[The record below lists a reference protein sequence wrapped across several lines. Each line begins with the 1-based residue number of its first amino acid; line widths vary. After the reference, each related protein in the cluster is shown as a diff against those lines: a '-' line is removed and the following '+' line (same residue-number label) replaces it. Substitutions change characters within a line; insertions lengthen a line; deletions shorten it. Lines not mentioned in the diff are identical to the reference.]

1 MKKIGII
8 TIVKVNNYGAELQA
22 FALQK
27 KLESKGFQA
36 EIIDYLYYKNWRYK
50 DTKESR
56 PFIPLSLK
64 DRILYW
70 VKYRAVNFLIEKVF
84 TVFNGNIRRRLERF
98 SSFHKEYSRFSKEF
112 RSYPALYR
120 ERMNYDVYVAGSD
133 QVWNPTACSSIE
145 PYFLTFAP
153 ERSKK
158 ISYASSFGVSFIA
171 ECLHERFRGLLNN
184 IGEISVREE
193 SGVQLVKQLTGRD
206 ATLVVDP
213 TLLLT
218 SAEWVKYEKLYPNM
232 PERYVLIYQLSES
245 EVIIDLAKSISKKR
259 KIPVLRVCKRAFYE
273 NQNSGIQNILD
284 AGPSEFLW
292 LIHNAEFIITNSFHG
307 TAFSVNYHKPFFT
320 VLSDKKKNNARME
333 SLLRTLKL
341 QSRLVYEESYGS
353 DDIGLNVDNI
363 FTIEVDNRLN
373 ELREGSLKFL
383 LNNI

>member
-1 MKKIGII
+1 MEKIGII

-22 FALQK
+22 FALLK
-27 KLESKGFQA
+27 KLQTEGFQA

-56 PFIPLSLK
+56 PFFPLSLK

-120 ERMNYDVYVAGSD
+120 ERMNYDVYMVGSD
-133 QVWNPTACSSIE
+133 QVWNPSANSSIE

-153 ERSKK
+153 KGSKK
-158 ISYASSFGVSFIA
+158 ISYASSFGVSFI
-171 ECLHERFRGLLNN
+171 EEDLHGRFRALLDN
-184 IGEISVREE
+184 IEEISVREE

-218 SAEWVKYEKLYPNM
+218 SAEWEVCEKLYPNM
-232 PERYVLIYQLSES
+232 PKRYVLIYQLSES
-245 EVIIDLAKSISKKR
+245 RTIVGLAKLISKK
-259 KIPVLRVCKRAFYE
+259 INAPVFRICKRAFHE
-273 NQNSGIQNILD
+273 NIDSGIQNILD
-284 AGPSEFLW
+284 AGPSEFLY
-292 LIHNAEFIITNSFHG
+292 LIHNAEFVITNSFHG

-320 VLSDKKKNNARME
+320 VLSNKKKNNARME
-333 SLLRTLKL
+333 SLLRAIDL
-341 QSRLVYEESYGS
+341 QNRLVYEESYKS
-353 DDIGLNVDNI
+353 EVIDLDIDSAFSTDTENK
-363 FTIEVDNRLN
+363 LN
-373 ELREGSLKFL
+373 ELRNSSQDFL
-383 LNNI
+383 LNNL

>member
-120 ERMNYDVYVAGSD
+120 ERMNYDVYMVGSD
-133 QVWNPTACSSIE
+133 QVWNPSANSSIE

-153 ERSKK
+153 KGSKK
-158 ISYASSFGVSFIA
+158 ISYASSFGVSVI
-171 ECLHERFRGLLNN
+171 EEDLHGRFRALLDN
-184 IGEISVREE
+184 IEEISVREE

-218 SAEWVKYEKLYPNM
+218 SAEWEVCEKLYPNM
-232 PERYVLIYQLSES
+232 PKRYVLIYQLSES
-245 EVIIDLAKSISKKR
+245 RTIVGLAKLISKK
-259 KIPVLRVCKRAFYE
+259 INAPVFRICKRAFHE
-273 NQNSGIQNILD
+273 NIDSGIQNILD
-284 AGPSEFLW
+284 AGPSEFLY
-292 LIHNAEFIITNSFHG
+292 LIHNAEFVITNSFHG

-320 VLSDKKKNNARME
+320 VLSNKKKNNARME
-333 SLLRTLKL
+333 SLLRAIDL
-341 QSRLVYEESYGS
+341 QNRLVYEESYKS
-353 DDIGLNVDNI
+353 EVIDLDIDSAFSTDTENK
-363 FTIEVDNRLN
+363 LN
-373 ELREGSLKFL
+373 ELRNSSQDFL
-383 LNNI
+383 LNNL

>member
-1 MKKIGII
+1 MKRIGII
-8 TIVKVNNYGAELQA
+8 TIVKVNNYGAELQD
-22 FALQK
+22 FDLQK
-27 KLESKGFQA
+27 MLESKGFQD

-120 ERMNYDVYVAGSD
+120 VRMNYDVYMGGSD
-133 QVWNPTACSSIE
+133 QVWNPSANSSIE

-153 ERSKK
+153 KGSKK
-158 ISYASSFGVSFIA
+158 ISYASSFGVSFI
-171 ECLHERFRGLLNN
+171 EEDLHGRFRALLDN
-184 IGEISVREE
+184 IEEISVREE

-218 SAEWVKYEKLYPNM
+218 SAEWEVCEKLYPNM
-232 PERYVLIYQLSES
+232 PKRYVLIYPRP
-245 EVIIDLAKSISKKR
+245 LAGEAPRRAPTIKA
-259 KIPVLRVCKRAFYE
+259 PVFRICHSAVHDNSA
-273 NQNSGIQNILD
+273 SGIQNIVD
-284 AGPSEFLW
+284 AGPSEFLY
-292 LIHNAEFIITNSFHG
+292 LIHNAEFVITNSFHG

-320 VLSDKKKNNARME
+320 VLSNKKKNNARME
-333 SLLRTLKL
+333 SLLRAIDL
-341 QSRLVYEESYGS
+341 QNRLVYEESYKS
-353 DDIGLNVDNI
+353 EVIDLDIDSAFPTDSENK
-363 FTIEVDNRLN
+363 LN
-373 ELREGSLKFL
+373 ELRNSSQEFL
-383 LNNI
+383 LNNL